1 MRKNK
6 LSFFITFC
14 LLFSYGVSAQASSN
28 SKIEKFIKGNL
39 SEKTAAVREASG
51 KDAVWLCQKSLDFV
65 LESKEL
71 LGEDREL
78 DGLAVA
84 AILSYPQDFISSAS
98 DQIKNEIIKNYISIF
113 DVFSSSPNVQ
123 ITVISKLNALSNSI
137 DLLPFVKLL
146 NMKMT
151 SPDFAN
157 LDISVSKS
165 CINFLSI
172 HGDNES
178 FIITYNLWNSKKFIN
193 LNNELEKCII
203 SLIPISM
210 NEAVSIACNSNLDKV
225 LNFSNLIFNNQN
237 KINENSLSELAEN
250 ILSNS
255 ILLVRKSQKSDSS
268 VEEVQKKCVS
278 ILAHN
283 QWTRASSRVMEYFD
297 YSKEKYS
304 KKEMKEE
311 NFIFLIDS
319 LDDIAPLDSVAALIE
334 YLETLNSRVE
344 KFESVSENVA
354 LAVINTLGA
363 IGDKTAFDAL
373 LGVTYYAY
381 PQSVLSA
388 ARDALSGLKW

>member
-6 LSFFITFC
+6 LSTFITFC

-268 VEEVQKKCVS
+268 VDEVQKKCVS
-278 ILAHN
+278 ILAQN